1 MSDSS
6 MSFTDDFLDA
16 PLDCDLRRPAHIL
29 VPPPPLKYLGRP
41 DSPGCRTACEASAPW
56 EEEFYQ
62 QPAARQLSSQSLALP
77 SPRWQ
82 PDRLEN
88 GTYVAFSVDLQALAA
103 HCTSGPIAAEHVL
116 EFPVRR
122 YAALVSRSDDDTTDF
137 ADDADD
143 NVRLYLLGRTPPPDC
158 AEHALPVAP
167 TTGAAAH
174 ALETDMLLPWCDAL
188 QWTALG
194 TPVTVSAVHDSPLRF
209 SLRADAWARFE
220 AAAEAG
226 SGHGPPLHHA
236 TPTTPVQVWRNVREA
251 KVLDDPA
258 EFFEELKA
266 VWE

>member
-16 PLDCDLRRPAHIL
+16 PLDYDHRRPAHIL

-77 SPRWQ
+77 SPKWQ
-82 PDRLEN
+82 PDRLES
-88 GTYVAFSVDLQALAA
+88 GTYVAFSIDLQALAT
-103 HCTSGPIAAEHVL
+103 HCANGPIAAERVL

-122 YAALVSRSDDDTTDF
+122 YAALVSRPDDTDDF
-137 ADDADD
+137 ASDADD
-143 NVRLYLLGRTPPPDC
+143 SVRLYLLGRTPPLDRE
-158 AEHALPVAP
+158 EHALPVAP

-174 ALETDMLLPWCDAL
+174 ALETDMLLPWCDVL

-194 TPVTVSAVHDSPLRF
+194 TPVSVSTVYDSPLRF
-209 SLRADAWARFE
+209 GLRADALARFE
-220 AAAEAG
+220 AAADEG
-226 SGHGPPLHHA
+226 SAHRPPLHPA
-236 TPTTPVQVWRNVREA
+236 MPTTPVQVWRNVREA
-251 KVLDDPA
+251 KVLDNPA
-258 EFFEELKA
+258 QFFEELTN